1 MIKNSKILIVDDE
14 PRLCDSLKSLLCTQ
28 GYGVRTCNSGNEGL
42 EFLTTNEFDLV
53 LLDVFME
60 GMDGFQ
66 VIENIIN
73 QKIDT
78 PVIIITGSVSAQTA
92 VKALRMGAD
101 DYLVAD
107 RKPRF

>member
-1 MIKNSKILIVDDE
+1 MINNSKILIVDDE
-14 PRLCDSLKSLLCTQ
+14 PRICSGLKTLLCTQ
-28 GYGVRTCNSGNEGL
+28 NYEVQTCNSGNEAL
-42 EFLTTNEFDLV
+42 NYLVKDDFDLI

-78 PVIIITGSVSAQTA
+78 PVIIMTGNASTKSA
-92 VKALRMGAD
+92 VKIPA
-101 DYLVAD
+101 
-107 RKPRF
+107 